1 MPSKSLTIEEL
12 LTLLTETLA
21 RLAEL
26 TTGLAPGQLRRAPQK
41 EAWSAN
47 EVLAHLRACADVWG
61 GCMLAILA
69 EERPTIRAVNPR
81 SWIEKT
87 DYLELEFKGSLRAF
101 ATQSADLLAV
111 LGPLPPQ
118 DWVAPPP

>member
-1 MPSKSLTIEEL
+1 
-12 LTLLTETLA
+12 
-21 RLAEL
+21 
-26 TTGLAPGQLRRAPQK
+26 
-41 EAWSAN
+41 
-47 EVLAHLRACADVWG
+47 
-61 GCMLAILA
+61 MLAILA